1 MKKVYLI
8 SCTSKKQEFKCI
20 AEEMYSKSLLFRLSL
35 SYALNRVDDKNSQIF
50 VLSAK
55 YGLLPLSKIIEPYN
69 MTLKSMKKSE
79 IAEWGKNVY
88 GQMQQTFDLE
98 NTQFIFLAGQSYIK
112 PLEEYLNNKNIENP
126 IPINKRMIGKRIK
139 WLKENKD
146 IE

>member
-69 MTLKSMKKSE
+69 MTLKS
-79 IAEWGKNVY
+79 
-88 GQMQQTFDLE
+88 
-98 NTQFIFLAGQSYIK
+98 
-112 PLEEYLNNKNIENP
+112 
-126 IPINKRMIGKRIK
+126 
-139 WLKENKD
+139 
-146 IE
+146 